1 MSLDNERAVH
11 LSMSFPHKHIFT
23 HLMHHHRD
31 GNSENVRKDYRHG
44 ALRVDQNALMLSE
57 ACQRVI
63 QENFRLKKNKIKL
76 RSSILRYGTCVAAG
90 GVSLKV
96 QKRT

>member
-1 MSLDNERAVH
+1 
-11 LSMSFPHKHIFT
+11 
-23 HLMHHHRD
+23 MHHHRN
-31 GNSENVRKDYRHG
+31 GNSENVRNDYRHG

-63 QENFRLKKNKIKL
+63 QENFRLKKNKIKE